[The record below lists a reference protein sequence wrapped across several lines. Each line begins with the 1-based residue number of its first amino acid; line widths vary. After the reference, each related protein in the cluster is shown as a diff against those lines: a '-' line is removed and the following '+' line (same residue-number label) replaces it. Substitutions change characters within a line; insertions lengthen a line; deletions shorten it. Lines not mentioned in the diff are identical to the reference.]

1 VTFFYF
7 YTQIRKSITK
17 HLPEQH
23 PALGPAVVEVGQTV
37 SLGSQH
43 LSALSATKAS
53 ATVISPHS
61 PEQHLPSAP
70 SAGHEPTSRSSPI
83 SLHSDGLELG
93 VSEGLL
99 LGLELGV
106 TEGLELGVPEGL
118 ELGFSDGL
126 RLGLELGIELG
137 FPDGLELGLEL
148 GEWVLSTQVPTAF
161 HALVQTP
168 PLRAGAYAA
177 WLHHPG
183 TLHLKA

>member
-1 VTFFYF
+1 MGSWQVPPPL
-7 YTQIRKSITK
+7 
-17 HLPEQH
+17 HAPEQH
-23 PALGPAVVEVGQTV
+23 PASGPAVVEVGHT
-37 SLGSQH
+37 SPLGSQH
-43 LSALSATKAS
+43 LSSLA
-53 ATVISPHS
+53 ATVEDADAEVMSPQK
-61 PEQHLPSAP
+61 PEQHLSSTPF
-70 SAGHEPTSRSSPI
+70 AGHAPDGSSPR
-83 SLHSDGLELG
+83 SLHSDGVELG
-93 VSEGLL
+93 ISDGSLL
-99 LGLELGV
+99 
-106 TEGLELGVPEGL
+106 GLELGVPEGL